1 MIKNIKP
8 FLILFVFLIG
18 CGFSP
23 VLKSSKIDFSIEKIE
38 TFGDKKINAKI
49 ISGLENYKNNID
61 KKKKYYL
68 NIISSQNKI
77 ITSKDTK
84 GDPKTYKIEIDVTV
98 RVSDIDNLIN
108 EREFIEETT
117 YNTISSKFELG
128 IYENNISNNLVEKI
142 TRDIIAFIS
151 SIQ

>member
-1 MIKNIKP
+1 MNLKW
-8 FLILFVFLIG
+8 FLHWISNLIG
-18 CGFSP
+18 
-23 VLKSSKIDFSIEKIE
+23 
-38 TFGDKKINAKI
+38 
-49 ISGLENYKNNID
+49 
-61 KKKKYYL
+61 
-68 NIISSQNKI
+68 SQNKI
-77 ITSKDTK
+77 VTSKDTK

-98 RVSDIDNLIN
+98 RVSDIYNLIN

>member
-38 TFGDKKINAKI
+38 TFGDKKINEKI

-84 GDPKTYKIEIDVTV
+84 GDPKTYKIEICKE
-98 RVSDIDNLIN
+98 LI
-108 EREFIEETT
+108 I
-117 YNTISSKFELG
+117 NTSARYDFENG
-128 IYENNISNNLVEKI
+128 NILSALM
-142 TRDIIAFIS
+142 IIAKYKETKTKNHS
-151 SIQ
+151 